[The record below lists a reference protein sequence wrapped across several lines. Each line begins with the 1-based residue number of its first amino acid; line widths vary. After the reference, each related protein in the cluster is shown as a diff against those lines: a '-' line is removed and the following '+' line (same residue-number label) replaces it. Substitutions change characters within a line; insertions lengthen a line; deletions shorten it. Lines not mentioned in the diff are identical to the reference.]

1 MAETTQEA
9 GETADPRLAKLVYM
23 LLLFGLIVSPLA
35 VIGLIIAY
43 VQNDTGP
50 AWLNSH
56 YRFQIRTFWLG
67 VMFVV
72 FLISMSGVLAEITI
86 LATFFSLVL
95 GLCLL
100 VYVFWSGGLRD
111 VSKATNA
118 RAVGYAWI
126 DPKR

>member
-67 VMFVV
+67 FMFVV

-100 VYVFWSGGLRD
+100 VWWLARCIKGYKRASRRLRLD
-111 VSKATNA
+111 RPEALGFGS
-118 RAVGYAWI
+118 
-126 DPKR
+126 

>member
-56 YRFQIRTFWLG
+56 YRFQIRTF
-67 VMFVV
+67 
-72 FLISMSGVLAEITI
+72 
-86 LATFFSLVL
+86 
-95 GLCLL
+95 
-100 VYVFWSGGLRD
+100 
-111 VSKATNA
+111 
-118 RAVGYAWI
+118 
-126 DPKR
+126 